1 MLIPVLTPAQ
11 AASWDERALASGIA
25 VQTLMDAAG
34 RASAEV
40 LADRYGPALRGGAL
54 VVAGTG
60 NNGGDGWVL
69 ARVLHRHDVPVFVA
83 PLPGTLSPLNA
94 HSRSVALAEGV
105 REVSPD
111 GPWPAVAIAVD
122 AILGTGASGAPR
134 GPAAALLER
143 LRDLRVPLVALDG
156 PTGVDLLTGATWGPA
171 GANLSITF
179 GAPRRGHLLARDEVG
194 DVVVV
199 DIGLPPADPAWPT
212 MMTDA
217 QAAEWLTPF
226 AAGAHKGDRGR
237 VVVLGGNVG
246 MSGALRLA
254 ARGAFGA
261 GAGLVFAV
269 APEATTALLTAAEP
283 DLQLRAHPLDE
294 APSAALLELVGQ
306 ANAIV
311 LGPGLGRANG
321 SAAFVLPILNAAR
334 AAVLDADGLVAFHGA
349 LPRLRDTAAGRLLV
363 LTPHPGEFRALF
375 PHLAGALDVDPW
387 GAAEAASAESG
398 ATVLL
403 KGVPS
408 VVARHGQASRT
419 IAAGNPGLATGG
431 SGDILAGICGAMLAG
446 GLPPEQA
453 AALAA
458 QALGRAGE
466 LAARRHTARAMRPM
480 DVLAALPDLWRAWAL
495 ARTSPPR
502 ARPPVLLELA
512 RPPA

>member
-1 MLIPVLTPAQ
+1 MT
-11 AASWDERALASGIA
+11 
-25 VQTLMDAAG
+25 
-34 RASAEV
+34 
-40 LADRYGPALRGGAL
+40 
-54 VVAGTG
+54 
-60 NNGGDGWVL
+60 
-69 ARVLHRHDVPVFVA
+69 
-83 PLPGTLSPLNA
+83 
-94 HSRSVALAEGV
+94 
-105 REVSPD
+105 
-111 GPWPAVAIAVD
+111 
-122 AILGTGASGAPR
+122 
-134 GPAAALLER
+134 
-143 LRDLRVPLVALDG
+143 
-156 PTGVDLLTGATWGPA
+156 
-171 GANLSITF
+171 
-179 GAPRRGHLLARDEVG
+179 
-194 DVVVV
+194 
-199 DIGLPPADPAWPT
+199 
-212 MMTDA
+212 TDA